1 MLPVIVAIPY
11 VIFQGFEPFENI
23 GDAEG
28 YGGVS
33 HQVVVGIPVH
43 SVFMVLV
50 GPQEQRKHLHP
61 IIATCS
67 FLSVPSY
74 TYMVS

>member
-11 VIFQGFEPFENI
+11 VIFQGVEPFENV
-23 GDAEG
+23 GDTEG

-33 HQVVVGIPVH
+33 DQVVVGIPVH
-43 SVFMVLV
+43 SEFMVLV

-61 IIATCS
+61 IIPHVAFYQYHHT
-67 FLSVPSY
+67 LV
-74 TYMVS
+74 